1 MLSLDTLTTN
11 LAVGGLNPFRRATW
25 KPLSRVGRRGGDLVG
40 DLNVNAPHNNGR
52 QTAGLYILFDF
63 PGVVLFEF

>member
-1 MLSLDTLTTN
+1 
-11 LAVGGLNPFRRATW
+11 LNPFLRATW

-63 PGVVLFEF
+63 LGVVLFEF